1 LPGQGKPSLNNLI
14 DLRSR
19 LDFRPDASTMARNR
33 LASVRS
39 HLGLSCEEF
48 ARALSP
54 FIGWTPPPEA
64 IDSWETVSVPPGDVI
79 EAAGLLA
86 SEAPGDT
93 GVPGLPSGNVAQL
106 LSERFAGIAG
116 VYATRSEFVR
126 GVPVQDVLDGATDIR
141 ASGLSLNLI
150 CQQYGD
156 SRLCRLL
163 ENGATVRCL
172 FLDPAGPTTAQREQE
187 EGYAP
192 GELSALTAMNI
203 KTLNDRVRRR
213 VPAEAG
219 QRLALATY
227 DEVIRFNIVL
237 VDDRVCIMQPY
248 LPGVRGLDS
257 PTFVITNDSRPD
269 GLYAT
274 FTAVFDWL
282 WERGTPWT

>member
-1 LPGQGKPSLNNLI
+1 LPGQEEDRPNNLV

-19 LDFRPDASTMARNR
+19 LNYRPDASTLARSR
-33 LASVRS
+33 LASIRAY
-39 HLGLSCEEF
+39 LGLSHEEF

-54 FIGWTPPPEA
+54 LIGWTPPPEA
-64 IDSWETVSVPPGDVI
+64 IASWETVSVAPGDVMI
-79 EAAGLLA
+79 AAELLSSDSPGDAGL
-86 SEAPGDT
+86 PG
-93 GVPGLPSGNVAQL
+93 PPAGNVAQL

-116 VYATRSEFVR
+116 VYATRSEFMR
-126 GVPVQDVLDGATDIR
+126 GVPVQDLLDGATDIR

-163 ENGATVRCL
+163 ENGSTVRCL
-172 FLDPAGPTTAQREQE
+172 FLDPAGTATAQREQE
-187 EGYAP
+187 EGYTP

-213 VPAEAG
+213 LSEQAG

-227 DEVIRFNIVL
+227 DEVIRFNVVL

-257 PTFVITNDSRPD
+257 PTFVITNDSRSD

-282 WERGTPWT
+282 WGRGTPWT